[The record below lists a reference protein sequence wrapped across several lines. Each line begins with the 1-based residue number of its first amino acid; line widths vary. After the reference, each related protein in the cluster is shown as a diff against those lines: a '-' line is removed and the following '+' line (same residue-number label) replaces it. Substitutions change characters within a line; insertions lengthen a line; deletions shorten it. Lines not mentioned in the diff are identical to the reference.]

1 MSTTTRYDADWL
13 DREYNN
19 RARVPDHATHFERW
33 ARESAQARQ
42 DGRALLD
49 VSYGM
54 GAGETLDLFPAARSP
69 GTALAPVLVFIH
81 GGWWRSLDKSDH
93 SYVAPPFV
101 QAGVCVVVPNYA
113 LCPAVGI
120 ADITLQMVQALA
132 WTHRN
137 AARFGGDA
145 RRITV
150 VGHSAGGH
158 LVAMLLNC
166 RWHAVATDLP
176 ADLLTRAMS
185 ISGVFDLEPLR
196 LTPSL
201 QADLRLSQADV
212 RRLSPAGLP
221 APAQGALYAAVGA
234 RESEEFLRHNL
245 SIREAWGVQRVPV
258 CETIAGRHHFDVLD
272 DLIDPAGRLHRLALE
287 LLGVA

>member
-1 MSTTTRYDADWL
+1 MAVTDPAWL
-13 DREYNN
+13 EAQYNN
-19 RARVPDHATHFERW
+19 RARVPEFASFFERW
-33 ARESAQARQ
+33 GRDSARAR
-42 DGRALLD
+42 AELACHLD
-49 VSYGM
+49 LRYGP
-54 GAGETLDLFPAARSP
+54 GAGESLDVFPAARP
-69 GTALAPVLVFIH
+69 DAPVLVFIH
-81 GGWWRSLDKSDH
+81 GGWWRTLDKADH
-93 SYVAPPFV
+93 SFVAPAFV
-101 QAGVCVVVPNYA
+101 AAGAMVVVPNYA

-132 WTHRN
+132 WTHRH

-145 RRITV
+145 RRIAV

-158 LVAMLLNC
+158 LAAMLLNC
-166 RWHAVATDLP
+166 RWHVVATDLP

-272 DLIDPAGRLHRLALE
+272 DLIDPAGRLHRLALD
-287 LLGVA
+287 LLGMA